1 VTTDAPAWRISC
13 SDSAFP
19 ALSHEVSLRVIRDLG
34 IDLVDV
40 CLFAGYRNNPPR
52 EVLVDPS
59 RSADVIGERLAGLG
73 LGVADVFAMIGEPWD
88 ALAVNSPDPAQR
100 AASRRQFDALVT
112 FAARL
117 GAPAVTILPGA
128 PFEGVAEADGI
139 ALAASELQVRAETA
153 GQAGLELAV
162 EPHVGSIAATV
173 PATTALLEQAP
184 DVWLTLD
191 PSHYVYQGIEQREL
205 APLLTRTRHVQ
216 MRQARP
222 GQIQTPV
229 DEGTIDIAVFV
240 ADLCEAGYRGV
251 LGIEYQ
257 WEKAMDFNRVDCI
270 GETAVMRA
278 ALAGLPHPPETSE
291 QLPKGLR

>member
-1 VTTDAPAWRISC
+1 MTTEAPAWRISC

-19 ALSHEVSLRVIRDLG
+19 VLSHDVILRVIRDLG

-52 EVLVDPS
+52 EVLADPE

-88 ALAVNSPDPAQR
+88 ALAVNSPDAEQC
-100 AASRRQFDALVT
+100 AESRRQFDALVA

-117 GAPAVTILPGA
+117 GSPAVTILPGA

-139 ALAASELQVRAETA
+139 ALAAAELQVRAEIA
-153 GQAGLELAV
+153 GRAGLDLAV
-162 EPHVGSIAATV
+162 EPHVGSITATV
-173 PATTALLEQAP
+173 PATLALLDQAP

-191 PSHYVYQGIEQREL
+191 PSHYVFQGIDQHEL
-205 APLLTRTRHVQ
+205 APLLSRTRHVQ
-216 MRQARP
+216 MRQAGP

-229 DEGTIDIAVFV
+229 HEGTIDIAGFV
-240 ADLCEAGYRGV
+240 ADLDRAGYRGV

-257 WEKAMDFNRVDCI
+257 WEEAMDFNRVDCI
-270 GETAVMRA
+270 GETAAMRA
-278 ALAGLPHPPETSE
+278 ALAGLPRH
-291 QLPKGLR
+291 R